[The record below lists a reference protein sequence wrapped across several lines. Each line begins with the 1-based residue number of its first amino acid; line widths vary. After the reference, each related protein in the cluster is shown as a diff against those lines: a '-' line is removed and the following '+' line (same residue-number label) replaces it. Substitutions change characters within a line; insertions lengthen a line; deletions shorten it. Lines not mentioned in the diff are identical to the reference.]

1 MFRKKLFECFAIGC
15 LSVSILCG
23 CAQWAN
29 SQAAP
34 AQATWKDPATGL
46 IWAVKD
52 NDADVNYTQ
61 ARDFCSNLRAGGFS
75 DWRLASIDEL
85 DAIFDSKSKQPF
97 KIKKPIQLG
106 ASGVWSGT
114 ALPSAG
120 EVWTFYFAYGGRSP
134 LRTSGHSSYGR
145 ALCVRAEK

>member
-1 MFRKKLFECFAIGC
+1 MSRKYFIEFFAKGC
-15 LSVSILCG
+15 LSISILCG
-23 CAQWAN
+23 CMQLAN
-29 SQAAP
+29 SQTAP
-34 AQATWKDPATGL
+34 AQETWKDPATGL

-52 NDADVNYTQ
+52 NNSDVNYTQ
-61 ARDFCSNLRAGGFS
+61 ARDFCSNLRVGGFS
-75 DWRLASIDEL
+75 DWRLGSIDEL
-85 DAIFDSKSKQPF
+85 DALFDSKSKQPF
-97 KIKKPIQLG
+97 KIKGPIQLG

-114 ALPSAG
+114 ALPSGG

>member
-1 MFRKKLFECFAIGC
+1 MTRNIYFVYFTKGI
-15 LSVSILCG
+15 LSISLLCG
-23 CAQWAN
+23 C
-29 SQAAP
+29 SQLAKSQTVP
-34 AQATWKDPATGL
+34 ETWKDPATSL

-61 ARDFCSNLRAGGFS
+61 ARDFCSNLRVSGFS

-85 DAIFDSKSKQPF
+85 DAIFDSKSKQPY
-97 KIKKPIQLG
+97 KIKGPIQLG

-114 ALPSAG
+114 ALPSGG
-120 EVWTFYFAYGGRSP
+120 EVWSFYFAYGGRSP
-134 LRTSGHSSYGR
+134 LRIQGHSSYGR